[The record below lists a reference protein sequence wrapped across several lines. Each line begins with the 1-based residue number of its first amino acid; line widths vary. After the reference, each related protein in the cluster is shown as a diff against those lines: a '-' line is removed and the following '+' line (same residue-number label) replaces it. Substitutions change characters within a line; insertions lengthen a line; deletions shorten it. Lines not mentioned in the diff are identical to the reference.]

1 LAKDVAKRQFRGE
14 RGGGRECVCAKRY
27 EMRGRVRRPASGSGT
42 DERKKKLLADQTGEL
57 TSHVG
62 RWGRENAESSVPVRG
77 LAGTPSPAKKKTLH
91 IDATNGQEGR
101 KEGRYGGRKGRK

>member
-1 LAKDVAKRQFRGE
+1 LAKDVAKRQFCGE

-62 RWGRENAESSVPVRG
+62 RWGADRVS
-77 LAGTPSPAKKKTLH
+77 
-91 IDATNGQEGR
+91 
-101 KEGRYGGRKGRK
+101 GGWKC